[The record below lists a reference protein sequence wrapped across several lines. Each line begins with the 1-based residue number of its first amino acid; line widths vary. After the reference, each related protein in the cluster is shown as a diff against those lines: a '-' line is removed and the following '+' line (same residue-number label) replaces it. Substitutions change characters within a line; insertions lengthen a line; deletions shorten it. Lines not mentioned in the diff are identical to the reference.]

1 MEGNRAAM
9 AMNGQASIITK
20 MVLNQIGKKRY
31 NLATNF
37 LGSDKEGKRVYALVM
52 GLKPPPNRTSQD
64 YENELYD
71 ALLKNRATTL
81 GVRVESKVEKRL
93 MLELAKMKKKCL
105 RLENIC
111 KGQLITIDK
120 LTHHKTNKRA
130 RNKQIEE
137 LQRRQRKEDRYQD
150 KMEEDRPDYCRY
162 DGSETKFDARFKIH
176 GSFFGNMK
184 KNHNMLYGTHRYS
197 NESYTHGTFIHVY
210 TYMTCNYI
218 PGTCN
223 LTSGILC
230 VFETGTVYSK
240 SKDYHKTNKKQSFHF
255 YFLGFQSLP
264 LFLFLCTGS
273 CALHPSKTRLLL
285 LLLFFFL

>member
-1 MEGNRAAM
+1 M

-162 DGSETKFDARFKIH
+162 DGSETKFDAKIAALR
-176 GSFFGNMK
+176 K
-184 KNHNMLYGTHRYS
+184 L
-197 NESYTHGTFIHVY
+197 NEEEEATLDI
-210 TYMTCNYI
+210 I
-218 PGTCN
+218 PTT
-223 LTSGILC
+223 LIKRKTPTSTEQLE
-230 VFETGTVYSK
+230 VQKRQRVE
-240 SKDYHKTNKKQSFHF
+240 
-255 YFLGFQSLP
+255 
-264 LFLFLCTGS
+264 
-273 CALHPSKTRLLL
+273 
-285 LLLFFFL
+285 